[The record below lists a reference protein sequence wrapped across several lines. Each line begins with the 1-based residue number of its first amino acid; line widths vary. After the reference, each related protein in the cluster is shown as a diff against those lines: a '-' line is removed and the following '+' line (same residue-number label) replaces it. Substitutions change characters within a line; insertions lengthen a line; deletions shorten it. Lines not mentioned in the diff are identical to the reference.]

1 MRIVILLKR
10 FFHVDGGKREKLLC
24 NITLTLSSVILI
36 VLCLTGYAVVYARC
50 YDIMND
56 EPLTVFEYN
65 EEDAV
70 LTFLGNKYTF

>member
-1 MRIVILLKR
+1 MKILVFIKR
-10 FFHVDGGKREKLLC
+10 FFHVDGGKSEKLRC
-24 NITLTLSSVILI
+24 NLTLALSSVILI
-36 VLCLTGYAVVYARC
+36 VLCLAGYTVVYARC

-70 LTFLGNKYTF
+70 LTFLGKNYTI